1 MDNKKKYDYLPVSV
15 RAEVR
20 AEVARLAAEHR
31 RSMAQ
36 EGGWL
41 LEFALRKLAG
51 EKAPG

>member
-36 EGGWL
+36 EGGRL
-41 LEFALRKLAG
+41 LELALKVAKDDR
-51 EKAPG
+51 